1 MTYIFIILID
11 QEINKCSD
19 ISKLVVIGFLVKI
32 IPSPPS
38 YLKYMNL
45 RDKIPKMCILD
56 ISRATKIET
65 IFIYMNYF

>member
-32 IPSPPS
+32 IPSPPQ
-38 YLKYMNL
+38 LPQ
-45 RDKIPKMCILD
+45 IHEF
-56 ISRATKIET
+56 A
-65 IFIYMNYF
+65 